1 LTDLFQIR
9 KGVTVQDRY
18 ESVSSMADFIA
29 IVIIVMILG
38 LAIRYI
44 YKEKKKGVHCI
55 GCPSA
60 GACHKATCSCKD
72 K

>member
-1 LTDLFQIR
+1 MT
-9 KGVTVQDRY
+9 
-18 ESVSSMADFIA
+18 DFIV

-60 GACHKATCSCKD
+60 GACHKATCSCKN

>member
-1 LTDLFQIR
+1 
-9 KGVTVQDRY
+9 
-18 ESVSSMADFIA
+18 MANFIA
-29 IVIIVMILG
+29 
-38 LAIRYI
+38 LAVVALLFGSAVRYI

-60 GACHKATCSCKD
+60 GACHKATYNCK